1 LFFSILS
8 FNIWLI
14 EIWIAWFF
22 QIRCFEYNNPDYMFV
37 KLTWVFFKGF
47 TILFIFFIELF
58 ESHDLGNGFGGISQV
73 NSTLITRI
81 TGLLWPVFL
90 CYFFFLFGNLN
101 IILYTKNSP
110 ASGWSA
116 GTNKAKGV
124 FEIVVAVAIQI
135 VFRLEMHQNKFFY
148 FLKIIFD
155 ISTSKRSEK
164 IKKIILSEKKI
175 KFWGNAVCTAIPNTP

>member
-1 LFFSILS
+1 
-8 FNIWLI
+8 
-14 EIWIAWFF
+14 
-22 QIRCFEYNNPDYMFV
+22 MFV

-58 ESHDLGNGFGGISQV
+58 ESHDLGNGFGGISQI

-81 TGLLWPVFL
+81 IGLLWPVFL
-90 CYFFFLFGNLN
+90 CYFFFLFGHLN
-101 IILYTKNSP
+101 IIFCTKNSP
-110 ASGWSA
+110 ASWWSA

-135 VFRLEMHQNKFFY
+135 VFHLEIHQNKFFY

-155 ISTSKRSEK
+155 ISISKRSEK
-164 IKKIILSEKKI
+164 IKKKL
-175 KFWGNAVCTAIPNTP
+175 F